1 MDLVSVGAPET
12 NPKDTEGV
20 YFTQHCS
27 SLRCTAAG
35 MSNATQPL
43 RALTHNCCEVFTLLH
58 AIRTD
63 SPSPSL
69 LDIDKY
75 ASYPQ

>member
-1 MDLVSVGAPET
+1 MDLVSVGASET

-20 YFTQHCS
+20 YFTQHCF
-27 SLRCTAAG
+27 SLQCTAAG
-35 MSNATQPL
+35 IGNTTQPL

-63 SPSPSL
+63 PLSPSL

-75 ASYPQ
+75 AS